1 MLWSP
6 GLGSAGARI
15 EVSQHQTN
23 WAARTAKKCRG
34 GFLPRILG
42 WEHSIPYASPIPGPP
57 RGRETEGGITLCSY
71 IILKIPPLCL
81 LAPLLNLSAAGFYVF
96 FSVQIW
102 PSGSVSWSL
111 PWTFTLTSLLIS
123 AFSPIPPLAV
133 TLRPLPF
140 LSSVCGGVY
149 VWVSEGSTGS
159 SSCGLACGQ
168 ALIHWFEKCNDIIL
182 WFVLQ
187 IVEWQ

>member
-1 MLWSP
+1 MLWSL

-15 EVSQHQTN
+15 EVGQHQTN

-42 WEHSIPYASPIPGPP
+42 WEHSIPYASPILRPP

-71 IILKIPPLCL
+71 IVLKIPPLCL

-102 PSGSVSWSL
+102 PSGFVSWLL

-123 AFSPIPPLAV
+123 AFSPIPTLAV
-133 TLRPLPF
+133 TLHPLPF
-140 LSSVCGGVY
+140 LSSVCGSVY
-149 VWVSEGSTGS
+149 VCVCESQRGRLEAEVVVWPVVR
-159 SSCGLACGQ
+159 
-168 ALIHWFEKCNDIIL
+168 HWFTD
-182 WFVLQ
+182 LQ
-187 IVEWQ
+187 SVMT